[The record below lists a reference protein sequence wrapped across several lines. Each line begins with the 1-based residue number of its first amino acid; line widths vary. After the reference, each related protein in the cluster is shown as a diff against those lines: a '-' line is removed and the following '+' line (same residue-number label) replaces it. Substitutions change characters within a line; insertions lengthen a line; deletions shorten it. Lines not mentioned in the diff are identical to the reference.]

1 MALGAERNRFTLLLT
16 LWLLLRLLPALL
28 ALLALLLLLLALLVV
43 LDALLVLVLLL
54 LQSESW
60 CARLTR
66 DALPPA
72 RLKMEGRWR
81 RWWCSG
87 AARASGAVALEAV
100 ETVLEVA
107 LRGASVGLGCGL

>member
-16 LWLLLRLLPALL
+16 LWLLLWLLPALP
-28 ALLALLLLLLALLVV
+28 ALLELLLLLLALLVV
-43 LDALLVLVLLL
+43 LDALLVLLLVL

-81 RWWCSG
+81 RWCSG